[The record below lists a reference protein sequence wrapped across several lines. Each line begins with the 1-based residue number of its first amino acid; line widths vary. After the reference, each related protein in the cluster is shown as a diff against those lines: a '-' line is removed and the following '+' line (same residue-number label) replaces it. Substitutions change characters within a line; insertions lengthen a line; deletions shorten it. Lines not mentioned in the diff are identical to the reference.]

1 MTPQEYFD
9 RIKDLHNPDEIKTV
23 CDTLTT
29 HLFNETDKPKTRVN
43 KLTPYNKLITAI
55 PHDALTEGENAYIQ
69 TRSDGSYWKRHLHFK
84 FTGIADTNFNG
95 KDGINNKTVVL
106 DRLENQQEIPVND
119 YLETTVK
126 LLQSN
131 DPHELA
137 IGLIAASG
145 RRPIEILARGSF
157 TLETELP
164 TYLKPGY
171 FVQFKGQAKKREYDL
186 AEDERTEYRIGLLVP
201 AISFLEAFD
210 RFRST
215 PESKEL
221 LEFVKTEN
229 AKGTNPEQINA
240 SIDDRRGNSLR
251 RVVQR
256 NFTSLPKRQKDT
268 ELNPKALRAVYVNL
282 ITERDCPKNINR
294 LLWASRA
301 IGHFVDSAKVSDRD
315 LMHLV
320 TTLGYS
326 DYYID
331 SEIPYTEEIIF
342 TPIEPQETMTI
353 KTIEPKETVT
363 TKTIEKTEE
372 TNMKKER
379 KSVSVDAEAF
389 TRIKELQAE
398 WGLENQQS
406 VINKLLQMLDKQPEP
421 KTQKPERNL
430 QDFDSESLKKLR
442 GEDAVNEKIRRAFE
456 AVTAYNDSA
465 TESRWAINNQ
475 ALRQLSGCNG
485 NAVTDWMKEHQTSI
499 DDHNRKYNLGQY
511 SNRGKGDI
519 TEVITW

>member
-9 RIKDLHNPDEIKTV
+9 KIKDLRNPDEIKTV
-23 CDTLTT
+23 CEALTT
-29 HLFNETDKPKTRVN
+29 DLFNETDKPKTRVN

-55 PHDALTEGENAYIQ
+55 PHDDLTEGENAYIQ

-106 DRLENQQEIPVND
+106 DRLENQQEIPVNE

-157 TLETELP
+157 TLEEKLP
-164 TYLKPGY
+164 AYLKPGY
-171 FVQFKGQAKKREYDL
+171 FVQFRGQAKKREYEV

-201 AISFLEAFD
+201 AKSFLQAFE
-210 RFRST
+210 RFQAL
-215 PESKEL
+215 PETKEIL
-221 LEFVKTEN
+221 DFLKNET

-331 SEIPYTEEIIF
+331 SEVPYTPEIIF
-342 TPIEPQETMTI
+342 TPVET
-353 KTIEPKETVT
+353 KENMT
-363 TKTIEKTEE
+363 TKTVDKTEE
-372 TNMKKER
+372 TTMRKER
-379 KSVSVDAEAF
+379 KSVSVDSEAF
-389 TRIKELQAE
+389 ARIKELQTE
-398 WGLENQQS
+398 WGLDNQQS
-406 VINKLLQMLDKQPEP
+406 VINKLLELLDKQPTEKP
-421 KTQKPERNL
+421 QKPERNL
-430 QDFDSESLKKLR
+430 QDVDSEALKKLR

-456 AVTAYNDSA
+456 AITKFNDSA
-465 TESRWAINNQ
+465 TENRWCINNQ

-485 NAVTDWMKEHQTSI
+485 QAVSTWIKEHQTSV
-499 DDHNRKYNLGQY
+499 DDHNKKYGLHIY
-511 SNRGKGDI
+511 SNKGRGDI
-519 TEVITW
+519 TRVIEW

>member
-1 MTPQEYFD
+1 MTPQEYFY
-9 RIKDLHNPDEIKTV
+9 RIKDLHNPDKIKTV
-23 CDTLTT
+23 CETLTAD
-29 HLFNETDKPKTRVN
+29 LFNETDKPKTRVN

-95 KDGINNKTVVL
+95 KDGINTKTVVL

-126 LLQSN
+126 LLQST

-157 TLETELP
+157 TLEETLP
-164 TYLKPGY
+164 AYLKPGY
-171 FVQFKGQAKKREYDL
+171 FVQFRGQAKKREYDL

-201 AISFLEAFD
+201 AKSFLLAFD

-215 PESKEL
+215 PESKEI
-221 LEFVKTEN
+221 LEFVKTET

-331 SEIPYTEEIIF
+331 SEVPYTPEITF
-342 TPIEPQETMTI
+342 TPIEIKETMTT
-353 KTIEPKETVT
+353 KTIE
-363 TKTIEKTEE
+363 TIEKTEE
-372 TNMKKER
+372 TNIRKER
-379 KSVSVDAEAF
+379 KSVSVDSEAF
-389 TRIKELQAE
+389 ARIKELQTE

-406 VINKLLQMLDKQPEP
+406 VVSKLLEMLDKKLEP
-421 KTQKPERNL
+421 KAQKPERNL
-430 QDFDSESLKKLR
+430 QDIDTESLKKLR

-456 AVTAYNDSA
+456 AITAYNDST
-465 TESRWAINNQ
+465 TEKRWCVNNQ
-475 ALRQLSGCNG
+475 ALRQISGCNG
-485 NAVTDWMKEHQTSI
+485 QAVSVWMKEHQTSI
-499 DDHNRKYNLGQY
+499 DDHNKKYNLGQY
-511 SNRGKGDI
+511 DNKGRGDI
-519 TEVITW
+519 TEVIKW

>member
-23 CDTLTT
+23 CETLTDD
-29 HLFNETDKPKTRVN
+29 LFNETDKPKTRVN

-55 PHDALTEGENAYIQ
+55 PDDNLTEGENAYIQ

-95 KDGINNKTVVL
+95 KDGINTKTVVL

-126 LLQSN
+126 LLQSS

-157 TLETELP
+157 TLEEKLP
-164 TYLKPGY
+164 AYLKPGY
-171 FVQFKGQAKKREYDL
+171 FVQFRGQAKKREYDV

-201 AISFLEAFD
+201 AVSFLQAFE
-210 RFRST
+210 RFQAM
-215 PESKEL
+215 PETKEI
-221 LEFVKTEN
+221 LEFVKTET
-229 AKGTNPEQINA
+229 AKGTYAEQINA

-331 SEIPYTEEIIF
+331 SEVPYTPEITF
-342 TPIEPQETMTI
+342 TPIET
-353 KTIEPKETVT
+353 KEIMT

-372 TNMKKER
+372 TNTRKER
-379 KSVSVDAEAF
+379 KSVSVDSEAF
-389 TRIKELQAE
+389 ARIKELQTE

-406 VINKLLQMLDKQPEP
+406 VISKLLEMLDKQPEP
-421 KTQKPERNL
+421 KAQKPERNL
-430 QDFDSESLKKLR
+430 QDIDTESLKKLR

-456 AVTAYNDSA
+456 AITTYNDSA
-465 TESRWAINNQ
+465 TEKRWCVNNQ
-475 ALRQLSGCNG
+475 GLRQISGCNG
-485 NAVTDWMKEHQTSI
+485 QAVSVWMKEHQTSI
-499 DDHNRKYNLGQY
+499 DDHNKKYNLGQY
-511 SNRGKGDI
+511 DNKGRGDI
-519 TEVITW
+519 TEVIKW